1 MSVYLYRWGKFAFR
15 RKWIVLPVWLIFL
28 AVLGTAGGLLSK
40 SMSDEFSMPSLP
52 SERATEILDKQFPG
66 MSDQFSIDAVSGAY
80 VIKAPEGTKLT
91 DKSNS
96 AAINA
101 LIADLKALSV
111 DDGKH
116 KLVTEKDAAA
126 LKNPVDVAEAMGC
139 LKNADPAVCSGAP
152 LNVLSKDA
160 PATVAVLSVPFD
172 IASSMDISDEE
183 RHAAYDVAAPAR
195 AQGLTVELGG
205 AIEQEQEQPSGRA
218 EMIGMGVALV
228 VMVIAFGA
236 VVAAFVPIITAIV
249 GLGAA
254 MMVISLSTAIIEVP
268 SFTTFLASMIGIALS
283 IDYALFIVS
292 RYKHELHVAESPE
305 EAAGISV
312 GTAGSAVVFAGLTV
326 IVALSALSIV
336 GVNFLTFMGLGGAI
350 AAFFAVL
357 TAITLMPALL
367 GAFGRFLF
375 KPKLPLVARHDP
387 QDDTS
392 VTNGMRVGRLIGKR
406 PWVALAI
413 AVAALA
419 ALATPAL
426 NLQLGLPGEDSFPTD
441 STVRQA
447 YDIRT
452 AGFGEGSNGILT
464 VAADL
469 EKVPEAERK
478 TAVTALRDRLAA
490 FPEMDYVTTPQ
501 FSANGLG
508 VMLNGVPRSGPNNQA
523 TKDLVRDA
531 RAAESELTQQ
541 YGIEYGITGTTA
553 IYADMDH
560 VLLGKI
566 VPYLA
571 IVAGAAFVLL
581 ILVFRSILVPLT
593 AALGFL
599 LSMAATF
606 GATVLIFQ
614 EGTFGLIADPQPII
628 SFLPIMLI
636 GLVFGLAMDYQVFLV
651 TRMREE
657 YVHGKSPTEAMIAG
671 YHHGARVVTSA
682 AIIMISVFGSFLL
695 ESDVTAKSM
704 GFALACGVAID
715 AFVVRMVLVPALLV
729 IMGKRSWWIPKW
741 LNHILPDID
750 VEGAKLRELRQF
762 DHAEREPQPGA
773 AQAESELSVQAGAE
787 LTVQVGAEHAGAAA
801 APVIS
806 EPEPMLAATGV
817 PHSATNSTATQQLS
831 DVAPGPAVVSASS
844 RTIGGRIRRDDG
856 HPVPDAALTL
866 IDQRGHQVS
875 RATGDG
881 GGSYTIEPP
890 APGSYVLIVSANGH
904 QPAAVNV
911 TAGHGGA
918 QDIDVTLQGSGELS
932 GVVRTAAREPVAGA
946 TITVTDLRGEV
957 VGAAVT
963 AADGAYACNG
973 VQAGTYTFVT
983 IAARMRPAATTLTV
997 PDSGRLRFDVELAP
1011 MAVLLGTVRADG
1023 RAVQDARVT
1032 VLDWSGA
1039 VVDTVHT
1046 DEDGRYAVADLPEGE
1061 YTVVARGYPLVT
1073 GQVTITGSQVDHDV
1087 RLGFDEFVEVS

>member
-15 RKWIVLPVWLIFL
+15 RKWIVLPVWLVL
-28 AVLGTAGGLLSK
+28 LGALGTASGLLST

-52 SERATEILDKQFPG
+52 SERANQILDKQFPG
-66 MSDQFSIDAVSGAY
+66 MSEQFGIDAVGGTY

-91 DKSNS
+91 DKNNS
-96 AAINA
+96 AAIDA
-101 LIADLKALSV
+101 LITGLKALSV
-111 DDGKH
+111 ADH
-116 KLVTEKDAAA
+116 KLLAEKDAAA
-126 LKNPVDVAEAMGC
+126 LKNPVAATEAMGC
-139 LKNADPAVCSGAP
+139 LKRADPAVCAGAP
-152 LNVLSKDA
+152 LNVLSADA
-160 PATVAVLSVPFD
+160 PATVAVLPVQFD
-172 IASSMDISDEE
+172 IASSMDITDEE
-183 RHAAYDVAAPAR
+183 RSAAYDVANPAR
-195 AQGLTVELGG
+195 EQGLIVELGG
-205 AIEQEQEQPSGRA
+205 AIEQQQEQPSGQA

-236 VVAAFVPIITAIV
+236 IVAAFVPIVTAVV

-254 MMVISLSTAIIEVP
+254 MLLISLSTSIIEVP

-292 RYKHELHVAESPE
+292 RYKHELRVAANPE

-326 IVALSALSIV
+326 IVALGALSIV

-350 AAFFAVL
+350 AAMFAVL

-375 KPKLPLVARHDP
+375 TPKLPLVARHDP
-387 QDDTS
+387 EDDTS
-392 VTNGMRVGRLIGKR
+392 VTNGMRVGRLIGRR
-406 PWVALAI
+406 PWIALTI
-413 AVAALA
+413 AVAALG
-419 ALATPAL
+419 ALAIPAL
-426 NLQLGLPGEDSFPTD
+426 GLQLGLPGEDSFPPE

-452 AGFGEGSNGILT
+452 QGFGEGSNGVLT

-469 EKVPEAERK
+469 ANVPEGARD
-478 TAVTALRDRLAA
+478 TAVTALRDRLAE
-490 FPEMDYVTTPQ
+490 FPAMDYVTTPQ
-501 FSANGLG
+501 FSANKLG
-508 VMLNGVPRSGPNNQA
+508 VMLSGVPKSGPNNQD

-531 RAAESELTQQ
+531 RAAEGKLTEQ

-593 AALGFL
+593 AASGFL

-614 EGTFGLIADPQPII
+614 EGAFGLIADPQPIV

-657 YVHGKSPTEAMIAG
+657 YVRGQSPRYAMISG

-695 ESDVTAKSM
+695 ESDATAKSM

-729 IMGKRSWWIPKW
+729 IMGKASWWMPRW
-741 LNHILPDID
+741 LDRILPDID
-750 VEGAKLRELRQF
+750 VEGAKLRDLPSTRT
-762 DHAEREPQPGA
+762 ERRPEPRPEPVFGPVIA
-773 AQAESELSVQAGAE
+773 VDPEPVESVR
-787 LTVQVGAEHAGAAA
+787 VGEQIWEPA
-801 APVIS
+801 APACT
-806 EPEPMLAATGV
+806 EPEPVLATAA
-817 PHSATNSTATQQLS
+817 HEATNNIGAQRLSGTTTEKFVAST
-831 DVAPGPAVVSASS
+831 DR
-844 RTIGGRIRRDDG
+844 RTIGGCIRRDDG

-866 IDQRGHQVS
+866 IDQRGQQVS
-875 RATGDG
+875 RSTGDG
-881 GGSYTIEPP
+881 DGNYGIEPP
-890 APGSYVLIVSANGH
+890 TPGSYVLIVSANGH

-911 TAGHGGA
+911 TASGWAA
-918 QDIDVTLQGSGELS
+918 QHVDVTLQGAGELS
-932 GVVRTAAREPVAGA
+932 GVVRTAAREPVSDA
-946 TITVTDLRGEV
+946 TVTVTDLAGEV
-957 VGAAVT
+957 VGCAVT
-963 AADGAYACNG
+963 AADGVYACKG
-973 VQAGTYTFVT
+973 VLAGTYTLVAV
-983 IAARMRPAATTLTV
+983 AARMRPTATTLTV

-1011 MAVLLGTVRADG
+1011 MAMLWGTVRAGD
-1023 RAVQDARVT
+1023 RAVCDARVT
-1032 VLDWSGA
+1032 VLDWSGTA
-1039 VVDTVHT
+1039 VGTAHT
-1046 DEDGRYAVADLPEGE
+1046 DENGRYAVTDLPEGE
-1061 YTVVARGYPLVT
+1061 YTVLTRGYPLVT
-1073 GQVTITGSQVDHDV
+1073 GRVTITGSRVDHDV
-1087 RLGFDEFVEVS
+1087 RLGFDVDEYVNQP